1 MIKNLMEN
9 NKDLTNKINNYL
21 KINLLMKMQNDVPE
35 VKKYKNSYK
44 ILMIEK

>member
-1 MIKNLMEN
+1 MINKLMQN

-35 VKKYKNSYK
+35 VKNIRIVIKY
-44 ILMIEK
+44 I

>member
-1 MIKNLMEN
+1 MIKKLMQN

-35 VKKYKNSYK
+35 VKNIRIVIKY
-44 ILMIEK
+44 I

>member
-1 MIKNLMEN
+1 MHN
-9 NKDLTNKINNYL
+9 NKDLTNKINLTNKYL
-21 KINLLMKMQNDVPE
+21 KINLLMEMYNDILQ

>member
-1 MIKNLMEN
+1 MQN

-35 VKKYKNSYK
+35 VKNIRIVIKY
-44 ILMIEK
+44 I

>member
-9 NKDLTNKINNYL
+9 NKDLTNKINKYL
-21 KINLLMKMQNDVPE
+21 KINLLMKMYNDVLQ